1 MRHALYMA
9 STFEA
14 RYPRIAREGRE
25 LTLTID
31 RSDVLNST
39 VSNRENTIVQCFSL
53 NMQAAALES
62 VADDD
67 ITGRFNIKF
76 NGEGGLDAGGL
87 TQDWL
92 SLFMQEALDP

>member
-1 MRHALYMA
+1 
-9 STFEA
+9 
-14 RYPRIAREGRE
+14 
-25 LTLTID
+25 
-31 RSDVLNST
+31 
-39 VSNRENTIVQCFSL
+39 
-53 NMQAAALES
+53 MQAAALES

-76 NGEGGLDAGGL
+76 NGEGGTDAGGL